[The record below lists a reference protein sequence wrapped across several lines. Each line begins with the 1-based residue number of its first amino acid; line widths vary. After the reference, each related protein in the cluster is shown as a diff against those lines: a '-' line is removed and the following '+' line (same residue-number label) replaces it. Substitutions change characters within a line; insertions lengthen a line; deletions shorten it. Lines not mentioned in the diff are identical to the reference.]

1 MKVCRYLVYLFL
13 CEIKYE
19 GKIKNFLCGKFCV
32 YRYVYIWKLLINWKN
47 QKDMIVFFKCIKK
60 EGMFCDF
67 LDMYEIL
74 VFDDI

>member
-1 MKVCRYLVYLFL
+1 M
-13 CEIKYE
+13 
-19 GKIKNFLCGKFCV
+19 
-32 YRYVYIWKLLINWKN
+32 YIWKLLINWKN

-67 LDMYEIL
+67 LDMNEIL